1 MATPIDVVLQ
11 SPGMHKK
18 KLNLI
23 SIVDAILLVVVVVVA
38 AAVVVFE
45 N

>member
-1 MATPIDVVLQ
+1 MFCGNSYRCMLLQ

-18 KLNLI
+18 KFNLI
-23 SIVDAILLVVVVVVA
+23 SVVVLVPAA

>member
-1 MATPIDVVLQ
+1 MFCGNSYRCMLLQ

-23 SIVDAILLVVVVVVA
+23 SVVVVPAA